1 MQRSMIAVRSLLSRS
16 RAVFTGWTQL
26 QLRPLS
32 QSGRSKFAQGP
43 YGAAP
48 FVVSALFLVGTF
60 SADVSLEN
68 LSRLENAAIVVAS
81 ENEPSKILEQASEDD
96 DDTTDVINWSGT
108 HKVAVPNDKLWEP
121 ESVEAV
127 EEIVRGCQER
137 GQAVRPLGSSL
148 SPNGIALNSA
158 GMMSMANLDEV
169 LDIDT
174 EKRTVT
180 VQAGITVH
188 RVRNSLSDDF
198 SRRVKSF
205 PRFSL
210 DWSK

>member
-1 MQRSMIAVRSLLSRS
+1 
-16 RAVFTGWTQL
+16 
-26 QLRPLS
+26 LRPLS
-32 QSGRSKFAQGP
+32 QSGRSEFAKGP
-43 YGAAP
+43 YGVAP
-48 FVVSALFLVGTF
+48 FVVSALLLVGTF
-60 SADVSLEN
+60 SVDASLEN
-68 LSRLENAAIVVAS
+68 RSRLENAAIVVTS
-81 ENEPSKILEQASEDD
+81 ENEPSKILDQASEDD

-108 HKVAVPNDKLWEP
+108 HKVTVPNDNLWEP
-121 ESVEAV
+121 ETVEEVEA
-127 EEIVRGCQER
+127 IVRVCHER
-137 GQAVRPLGSSL
+137 GQAVRPLGPSL

-158 GMMSMANLDEV
+158 GMMGMANLDEV

>member
-1 MQRSMIAVRSLLSRS
+1 
-16 RAVFTGWTQL
+16 
-26 QLRPLS
+26 LRPLS
-32 QSGRSKFAQGP
+32 QSGRSEFSKGP

-48 FVVSALFLVGTF
+48 FVVSALLLVGTF
-60 SADVSLEN
+60 SVDASLEN
-68 LSRLENAAIVVAS
+68 RSRLENAAIVVTS
-81 ENEPSKILEQASEDD
+81 ENEPSKILDQASEDD

-108 HKVAVPNDKLWEP
+108 HKVTVPNDNLWEP
-121 ESVEAV
+121 ETVEEVEA
-127 EEIVRGCQER
+127 IVRVCHER

-148 SPNGIALNSA
+148 SPNGIALNS
-158 GMMSMANLDEV
+158 V

>member
-1 MQRSMIAVRSLLSRS
+1 MIAARSLLSRS
-16 RAVFTGWTQL
+16 RAVFTGRTQL

-32 QSGRSKFAQGP
+32 QSGRSEFANGP
-43 YGAAP
+43 YYGYGAAP
-48 FVVSALFLVGTF
+48 FVVSALLLVGTF
-60 SADVSLEN
+60 SADVSSDN
-68 LSRLENAAIVVAS
+68 RSRLENAAIVVTS
-81 ENEPSKILEQASEDD
+81 ENEPSKILDQASEDG

-108 HKVAVPNDKLWEP
+108 HKVTVANDNFWEP
-121 ESVEAV
+121 ETV
-127 EEIVRGCQER
+127 EEVEEMVRVCHER

-169 LDIDT
+169 LEIDT

-188 RVRNSLSDDF
+188 RVRKSRSNDF
-198 SRRVKSF
+198 SRRVESF

-210 DWSK
+210 DCSI

>member
-1 MQRSMIAVRSLLSRS
+1 
-16 RAVFTGWTQL
+16 
-26 QLRPLS
+26 
-32 QSGRSKFAQGP
+32 
-43 YGAAP
+43 
-48 FVVSALFLVGTF
+48 VSALLLVGSF
-60 SADVSLEN
+60 SADASLDN
-68 LSRLENAAIVVAS
+68 RSRLENGAIVVTS
-81 ENEPSKILEQASEDD
+81 ENEPSKILDQASEAD

-108 HKVAVPNDKLWEP
+108 HKVTVPNDKLWEP
-121 ESVEAV
+121 ETVEEVEA
-127 EEIVRGCQER
+127 IVRDCHER

-188 RVRNSLSDDF
+188 RVRKSLSNDF
-198 SRRVKSF
+198 SRRVESF
-205 PRFSL
+205 PRFSH